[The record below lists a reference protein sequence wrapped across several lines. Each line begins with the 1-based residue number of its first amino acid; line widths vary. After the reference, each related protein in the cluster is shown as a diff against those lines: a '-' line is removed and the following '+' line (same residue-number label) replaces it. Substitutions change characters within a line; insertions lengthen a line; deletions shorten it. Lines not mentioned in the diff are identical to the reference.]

1 MQAKSAK
8 AQLLMLLTALHIDRP
23 DNGLL
28 LWCQLLSAWLLHTAT
43 GASPSTLSL
52 PLTGEPPT
60 QWKMLPE
67 YLLLDLAAIVSSL
80 HLHGQLQGRD
90 AKHADD
96 IALAC
101 TTLMASPAYVQNP
114 YTRYKLAEVIHT
126 LSPVSSASSRTAH
139 RCGLCSV
146 QMTGTFAA
154 LSALGILAVLQLQ
167 ESVPLFRRSLTYLQ
181 TESVVLLL
189 ACMPCGKFGRAACLA
204 VCGMLFDATPRRAL
218 QGRRR
223 RARSGGAGDGARGRA
238 RRARAGPSR
247 RLHRRR
253 IH

>member
-1 MQAKSAK
+1 MQTKSAK

-23 DNGLL
+23 ENGLL

-90 AKHADD
+90 AKHVDD

-101 TTLMASPAYVQNP
+101 TALMASPAFVQNP

-126 LSPVSSASSRTAH
+126 LSPVSAASSRTAH
-139 RCGLCSV
+139 RCAACSV
-146 QMTGTFAA
+146 QMTGTFAV
-154 LSALGILAVLQLQ
+154 LSALGIPAVSQLQ
-167 ESVPLFRRSLTYLQ
+167 EAVPLFRRSLICLQ
-181 TESVVLLL
+181 TESVLLLL
-189 ACMPCGKFGRAACLA
+189 ACMPRVKIQRAASLA
-204 VCGMLFDATPRRAL
+204 VCGMLIDATSQRAC
-218 QGRRR
+218 
-223 RARSGGAGDGARGRA
+223 RAGGGGLEVEALVTGHAGRA
-238 RRARAGPSR
+238 RCARARPSR